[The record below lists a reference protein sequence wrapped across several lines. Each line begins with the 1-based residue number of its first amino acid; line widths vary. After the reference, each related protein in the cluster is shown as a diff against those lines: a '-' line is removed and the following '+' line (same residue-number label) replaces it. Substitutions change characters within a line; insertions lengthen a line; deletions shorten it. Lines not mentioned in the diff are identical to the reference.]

1 MATMKGLF
9 LMNLSIVGAIL
20 ALAVYQ
26 VPQPWRGILVA
37 WLLFLTPAGMFA
49 LRLLR
54 HHYECKKLRIEQ
66 DQKGHQGLAKGKKGR
81 KRRPPDIDDKLKVVH
96 AEGGDGG
103 RYTI

>member
-1 MATMKGLF
+1 MATIKGLF
-9 LMNLSIVGAIL
+9 LMNLSVVGIIV

-37 WLLFLTPAGMFA
+37 WLLFLAPAGTFV

-54 HHYECKKLRIEQ
+54 HHYQCRKLKMEQ
-66 DQKGHQGLAKGKKGR
+66 DQKGLCRTPRRELRKKHSL
-81 KRRPPDIDDKLKVVH
+81 DANDKLKVIH
-96 AEGGDGG
+96 AEGGGRG

>member
-1 MATMKGLF
+1 MATIKGLF

-26 VPQPWRGILVA
+26 VPQPWRGILVG
-37 WLLFLTPAGMFA
+37 WLLFLTPAAMFV

-54 HHYECKKLRIEQ
+54 HHYQCRKLGLEQ
-66 DQKGHQGLAKGKKGR
+66 DQEGHQGIPKRKDRKGR
-81 KRRPPDIDDKLKVVH
+81 PLDMDDKLNVVH
-96 AEGGDGG
+96 ADGGDRG